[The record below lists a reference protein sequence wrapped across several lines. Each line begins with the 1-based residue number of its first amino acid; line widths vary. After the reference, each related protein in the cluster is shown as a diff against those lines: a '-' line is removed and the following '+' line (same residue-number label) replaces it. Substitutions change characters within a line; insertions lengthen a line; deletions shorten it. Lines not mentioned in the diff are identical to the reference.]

1 MNINKYNYLYSG
13 TARRAFEPTAPAFA
27 ATYGCH
33 HTDILFNRLC
43 SFVFSTAIVRTISGA
58 TSSRSLAQE
67 ANFGHRRL
75 QHLSAATPG
84 LKRQRGETE
93 STWLRLVHPE
103 CSPGDSRP
111 STLQV
116 RNVLECITIGGI
128 SSGRRLMV
136 KV

>member
-67 ANFGHRRL
+67 ANFGHQRPRHQL
-75 QHLSAATPG
+75 QLLIRADNGEKLSQPF
-84 LKRQRGETE
+84 
-93 STWLRLVHPE
+93 
-103 CSPGDSRP
+103 CDF
-111 STLQV
+111 
-116 RNVLECITIGGI
+116 IF
-128 SSGRRLMV
+128 
-136 KV
+136 